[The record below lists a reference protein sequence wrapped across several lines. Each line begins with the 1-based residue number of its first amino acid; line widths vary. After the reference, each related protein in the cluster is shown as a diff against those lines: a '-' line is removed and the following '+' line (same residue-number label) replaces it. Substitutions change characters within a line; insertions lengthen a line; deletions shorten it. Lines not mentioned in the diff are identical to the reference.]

1 MADHFGRRTYGSIT
15 AVQGIPMALC
25 AGLGPL
31 AAGWLY
37 DWLHHYEL
45 AFWLCAGAFL
55 LAALGLVVTAQPY
68 REPESYDSTPERA
81 REHAYH

>member
-1 MADHFGRRTYGSIT
+1 M
-15 AVQGIPMALC
+15 QGIPVALC

-37 DWLHHYEL
+37 DVLHHYEL

-55 LAALGLVVTAQPY
+55 LAAIGLAIVPRPEQKERITEPVDAAQVKRTISEY
-68 REPESYDSTPERA
+68 SVED
-81 REHAYH
+81 